1 MNEKE
6 LEFLLKSNIFVDSSP
21 DFEEVWKNYIL
32 KKKEDYMS
40 EKKGGIKLFVW
51 ALAFSILVVFGVVF
65 VSKYS
70 LVIKQDKIEKGEALI
85 VSGVVGD
92 VYAQKVGSSDWKKV
106 KVEEILQMGDN
117 IKTEKESYCELQMVK
132 KGIFRIEPSS
142 QVLLATLVNSDNK
155 IQSKFKLE
163 KGGMAL
169 KPRKLEKGEVFE
181 VHTESAVAAVR
192 GTKFFVAVDENG
204 DTKVSV
210 AEGVVKVVPNVKAI
224 DKAKEAG
231 HIDEKTAEVLKESI
245 VKPVEVGAGEEVGL
259 KKEKLEKVDNVI
271 KEAIKEVATTKGTEE
286 LKPEVITTKIEQK
299 VSEVAKKEE
308 KTTDLSSIMLERR
321 SISKETEQKLNLIS
335 EDKILD
341 KKDNNSKVN
350 FVSVPDKAKV
360 YIDGKEV
367 GVTPF
372 EMLIE
377 KGKKINVRIEKEGFE
392 IFSKEY
398 DVSADFNIEATLNQK
413 LVEVASSSS
422 AVSSASATVAKVETP
437 KIVSGEIDWEKSIA
451 LNVSEFDYQPVLY
464 KGKIIAVSLDN
475 VYIFDLNGTLTKKV
489 VVKSGIQLTKVA
501 AGANMFVVGAE
512 DSGLYAYDLTGKL
525 LWKNEKVG
533 GQKFGGHPVIYGDK
547 IFASSFKDG
556 IYVLNQSGEILDN
569 IKLPS
574 QIFASPLVI
583 EGGKKIIYALENGNL
598 VCYNLES
605 KKEEW
610 TKAYEDRIVYPL
622 VGNDST
628 VVTFVRGSGI
638 LKGYSTADGNKK
650 WEINLSE
657 MQKTD
662 IDPIVSGG
670 NIVIAKSGD
679 TSSVITVVNLGSGK
693 IVSRIQIGEK
703 ITQPYLSGNSLFV
716 GAKSG
721 KIYAYDIE
729 SKKNLWTSD
738 TKKKSSISVVADKE
752 GVFGISSGAMLKV
765 LR

>member
-6 LEFLLKSNIFVDSSP
+6 LEFLLKANIFVDSSP
-21 DFEEVWKNYIL
+21 DFEKVWKNYVL
-32 KKKEDYMS
+32 KKKEGYMS
-40 EKKGGIKLFVW
+40 EKKGGIKLLVW

-70 LVIKQDKIEKGEALI
+70 LVVKQDKIEKGEALI
-85 VSGVVGD
+85 VSAVVGD

-117 IKTEKESYCELQMVK
+117 IKTEKESYCEIQMVK
-132 KGIFRIEPSS
+132 RGIFRIEPSS

-169 KPRKLEKGEVFE
+169 KPKKLEKGEVFE

-192 GTKFFVAVDENG
+192 GTKFFVSVDESG

-224 DKAKEAG
+224 DKAKEEG

-271 KEAIKEVATTKGTEE
+271 KEAIKEVATTKGSEE
-286 LKPEVITTKIEQK
+286 LKPEVITTKVEQK

-308 KTTDLSSIMLERR
+308 KATDLSSIILEK
-321 SISKETEQKLNLIS
+321 STISKEAEQKLNLIS

-341 KKDNNSKVN
+341 QKDNNSRLN

-360 YIDGKEV
+360 FIDGKEV

-398 DVSADFNIEATLNQK
+398 DVSADFNIEATLNKK

-422 AVSSASATVAKVETP
+422 SESSTIAKIEIP
-437 KIVSGEIDWEKSIA
+437 KIVSGTIDWEKSIA

-464 KGKIIAVSLDN
+464 KGKIITVSLDN
-475 VYIFDLNGTLTKKV
+475 VYIFDLNGTLTKKI

-501 AGANMFVVGAE
+501 AGANMIVVGAE
-512 DSGLYAYDLTGKL
+512 DNGLYAYDLSGKL

-533 GQKFGGHPVIYGDK
+533 GQKFGGHPIIYGDK

-556 IYVLNQSGEILDN
+556 IYILNQSGEILEN

-650 WEINLSE
+650 WEANLSE

-679 TSSVITVVNLGSGK
+679 TSSVITIVNLGSGR